1 MVKVMVLV
9 MVWKCYEVF
18 RIALC
23 LQIQIDGALL
33 TDTDTN
39 GRKRVV
45 SCPTR

>member
-18 RIALC
+18 RITLC
-23 LQIQIDGALL
+23 LKIQIDSL